1 MKKIA
6 KLLALVVTLLLFVI
20 VYRTSAY
27 RPKIIK
33 TQKSAPFSIDSQ
45 AAANRLAQALRIR
58 TVTRTSSIAYEPEAF
73 IAFHAL
79 LKKFYPQ
86 THKTLELHKINK
98 FGLLYKWVGS
108 KTSKKPILLMAHQDV
123 VPVPEEEL
131 AGWTHPPFAGKIED
145 GYIWGRGTLDVK
157 SGVLGILEA
166 IELLIQDGFAPTRDI
181 YLAFGHDEEI
191 GGIEGAKA
199 IAEHLRQKDIQFEFV
214 LDEGG
219 SITKGIVP
227 GVADPVAMVGIAE
240 KGFLSLELSVE
251 TDGGHSSMPSRELS
265 IEILSRAITALYDNP
280 SPENLDNALTF
291 LNYVA
296 PKMSLIK
303 RAIFAN
309 TWLFGPFIKSRLEA
323 STAMNATIRTSMA
336 PTMFHAGI
344 KDNVLPTSGS
354 AIVNFRIAPG
364 ETIET
369 VKHYVESTINDSRIK
384 IRTYGDEGNV
394 FASNPSPRSSVN
406 SRSFKLIRDSILTV
420 ANDPAL
426 TVAPYI
432 VLGATDS
439 RYFTDLSPNVYRF
452 LFNYLEKDDL
462 KLIHGIDERISIEN
476 YRETI
481 QFYFQLIVGS
491 SAI

>member
-6 KLLALVVTLLLFVI
+6 IFLGLAVTLLLLVI

-27 RPKIIK
+27 QPQVIKI
-33 TQKSAPFSIDSQ
+33 QKSAPFSIDSQ
-45 AAANRLAQALRIR
+45 AAASRLAEALRIR
-58 TVTRTSSIAYEPEAF
+58 TVTKTSSMAYEPAAF
-73 IAFHAL
+73 IAFHEL

-86 THKTLELHKINK
+86 THKTLKLHKINE
-98 FGLLYKWVGS
+98 FALLYKWRGS
-108 KTSKKPILLMAHQDV
+108 NTSEKPILLMAHQDV

-131 AGWTHPPFAGKIED
+131 AEWTHPPFAGKIED

-166 IELLIQDGFAPTRDI
+166 IEILIQDGFTPTRDV

-199 IAEHLRQKDIQFEFV
+199 IAERLRQKKITFEFI

-280 SPENLDNALTF
+280 SPANLDNALTF

-296 PKMSLIK
+296 PKMSITK

-309 TWLFGPFIKSRLEA
+309 TWLFEPFIKSRLEA

-336 PTMFHAGI
+336 PTMFRAGV

-354 AIVNFRIAPG
+354 AVVNFRIAPG

-369 VKHYVESTINDSRIK
+369 VKHYVKSTINDSRIK
-384 IRTYGDEGNV
+384 ISNYGGEGNV
-394 FASNPSPRSSVN
+394 FASNPSPRSSVS
-406 SRSFKLIRDSILTV
+406 SRSFELIRDSILTV

-452 LFNYLEKDDL
+452 LFNRLEKDDL

-481 QFYFQLIVGS
+481 QFYFQLIINS

>member
-6 KLLALVVTLLLFVI
+6 KGITIAILLLVVVI
-20 VYRTSAY
+20 VYRTNSY
-27 RPKIIK
+27 RTELIQPKPS
-33 TQKSAPFSIDSQ
+33 TPFSIDSK

-58 TVTRTSSIAYEPEAF
+58 TVTRTSSQAYDPATFAE
-73 IAFHAL
+73 FHTLLQEFYPQAHQKL
-79 LKKFYPQ
+79 ELKKFNQ
-86 THKTLELHKINK
+86 L
-98 FGLLYKWVGS
+98 GLLYKWKGS
-108 KTSKKPILLMAHQDV
+108 NSSKKPILLMAHQDV
-123 VPVPEEEL
+123 VPVPNDEL
-131 AGWTHPPFAGKIED
+131 SEWTHPPFAGNIAD

-166 IELLIQDGFAPTRDI
+166 IELLIQDDFVPTRDV

-191 GGIEGAKA
+191 GGIQGAKA
-199 IAEHLRQKDIQFEFV
+199 IAEYLREKELQFEFV

-219 SITKGIVP
+219 SITQGIVP
-227 GVADPVAMVGIAE
+227 GVSDPVAMVGIAE
-240 KGFLSLELSVE
+240 KGFLSLELGVE

-265 IEILSRAITALYDNP
+265 IEILSRAITKLYDNP
-280 SPENLDNALTF
+280 APENLDNALTF
-291 LNYVA
+291 LHFVA
-296 PKMSLIK
+296 PKMPLTK
-303 RAIFAN
+303 RIIFAN
-309 TWLFGPFIKSRLEA
+309 TWLFAPFIRAKLER

-336 PTMFHAGI
+336 PTMFRAGI

-354 AIVNFRIAPG
+354 AVVNFRIAPG

-369 VKHYVESTINDSRIK
+369 VKEYVKETINDPRITIRNYGSDEK
-384 IRTYGDEGNV
+384 I
-394 FASNPSPRSSVN
+394 FASNPSPRSPVDHSAF
-406 SRSFKLIRDSILTV
+406 RLIRDSILSV
-420 ANDPAL
+420 ANDPKL

-452 LFNYLEKDDL
+452 LFNRLEKDDL

-481 QFYFQLIVGS
+481 QFYFQLIVNS
-491 SAI
+491 STI